1 MDVVSRLKY
10 FMDSSGLTISQFA
23 DTCNI
28 PRPTMSQLISGRNKR
43 ISNEIFDKIHNGFPN
58 LSILWLMFGEGQML
72 VYENIEISE
81 PLNAILDNDLVTER
95 ADDERVGS
103 LQSSLFASSES
114 FQSGNEDEHPSKNA
128 GSGTNFAEEVGK
140 AFISD
145 KAEQPRQA
153 VYFSEDVPSKANID
167 DVVPS
172 SNPYSEIPSQTP
184 PPHSNQQFQ
193 QSGQQS
199 PIQSPNHETAHVEAH
214 RVSIAPDS
222 HKKIT
227 NIVVFYSDNSFQ
239 SFLPDM

>member
-28 PRPTMSQLISGRNKR
+28 PRPTMSQLINGRNKR

-72 VYENIEISE
+72 VNENIEISE
-81 PLNAILDNDLVTER
+81 PQNAILDNDLVAER

-114 FQSGNEDEHPSKNA
+114 FLSGNEDEHPSKNA

-153 VYFSEDVPSKANID
+153 VYFSEDVPSKANTD

-199 PIQSPNHETAHVEAH
+199 SFRSPNHETAHVEAH

>member
-72 VYENIEISE
+72 VNENIEISE
-81 PLNAILDNDLVTER
+81 PQNAILDNDVVAER

-128 GSGTNFAEEVGK
+128 GSGTNFAEDVGK

-153 VYFSEDVPSKANID
+153 VYFSEDVPSKANTD

-199 PIQSPNHETAHVEAH
+199 SFRSPNHETAHVEAH

>member
-72 VYENIEISE
+72 VDENIEISE
-81 PLNAILDNDLVTER
+81 PQNAILDNDMVAER

-153 VYFSEDVPSKANID
+153 VYFSEDVPSKANTD

-199 PIQSPNHETAHVEAH
+199 SFRSPNHETAHVEAH

>member
-72 VYENIEISE
+72 VNENIEISE
-81 PLNAILDNDLVTER
+81 PQNDILDNDLVAER

-153 VYFSEDVPSKANID
+153 VYFSEDVPSKANTD

-199 PIQSPNHETAHVEAH
+199 PFQSPNHETAHLEAH